1 MNYAITSTQ
10 LINIIN
16 TDSLLIDLRDSYLFN
31 LSHVKNFINIPLYA
45 FIKQKDHLPKNKP
58 IYLICQS
65 GKLAK
70 KEVEDLR
77 LKNYQA
83 FYIEGG
89 MNEMLNSPPPKY
101 Y

>member
-1 MNYAITSTQ
+1 MNYAINTTQ
-10 LINIIN
+10 ILNIIN
-16 TDSLLIDLRDSYLFN
+16 TDSLLIDLRDPYLFN
-31 LSHVKNFINIPLYA
+31 QSHVKNFINIPLYA
-45 FIKQKDHLPKNKP
+45 LIKQKDYLPKNKS

-70 KEVEDLR
+70 KEAEDLR

-89 MNEMLNSPPPKY
+89 INALLNTPPPKY

>member
-10 LINIIN
+10 LINIID

>member
-1 MNYAITSTQ
+1 MNYAITSIQ
-10 LINIIN
+10 LINVID
-16 TDSLLIDLRDSYLFN
+16 TDSLFIDLRDPYLFN
-31 LSHVKNFINIPLYA
+31 QSHIKNFINIPLYA
-45 FIKQKDHLPKNKP
+45 FIKQKDYLPKNKP

-89 MNEMLNSPPPKY
+89 MNALLNSPPLKY

>member
-1 MNYAITSTQ
+1 MNYAINSTQ

-16 TDSLLIDLRDSYLFN
+16 TNSLLIDLRDSYLYDH
-31 LSHVKNFINIPLYA
+31 SHIKNFINIPLYA
-45 FIKQKDHLPKNKP
+45 FIKQKDYLSKNKP

-65 GKLAK
+65 GKVAK

-83 FYIEGG
+83 FYIKGG
-89 MNEMLNSPPPKY
+89 MNALLNEPPLKY